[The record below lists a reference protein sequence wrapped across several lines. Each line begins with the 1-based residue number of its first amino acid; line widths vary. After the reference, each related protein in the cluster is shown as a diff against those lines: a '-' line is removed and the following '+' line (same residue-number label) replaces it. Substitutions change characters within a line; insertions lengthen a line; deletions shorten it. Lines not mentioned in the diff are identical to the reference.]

1 MRRELTTTAVVPAT
15 SARMRPVRLSGTLSL
30 YLARQ
35 VLLGIGIMVFALGA
49 LAYIIDVVEL
59 LRRAGDHEQATLGT
73 VLLMAGLH
81 LPLLMQKLMPFA
93 VLFGTILSFQRLNR
107 SQELIAAR
115 AIGVSVWQFLTP
127 ALAVAFGLGTV
138 IVVAFNPLA
147 SATFARYEQLEARYL
162 SSRSSVV
169 SVSAGGLWLRQV
181 DAEGELLIHA
191 RQMQRDPPLIEDVVL
206 FQFDE
211 QHQFASRVDA
221 PSAEL
226 VDGQW
231 RLARPLLSRPDGTRE
246 LRESLLVPSA
256 FTPEGIQQSFAPPAT
271 MSFWDLPHFI
281 ESLEA
286 VGFSAREHRLYL
298 HGLLA
303 LPLLLSAMLLIGTT
317 FSLRVVRRGGTGV
330 LMVGALVTGFV
341 FYVLSDV
348 VFAVGLS
355 GRLPV
360 VLAAWTPA
368 GVTILLGL
376 TTLFHLEDG

>member
-1 MRRELTTTAVVPAT
+1 MRHGSAATARVAAP

-59 LRRAGDHEQATLGT
+59 LRRASDHDQATLGT
-73 VLLMAGLH
+73 VLRMAGMH

-127 ALAVAFGLGTV
+127 ALVVAFGLGTL

-147 SATFARYEQLEARYL
+147 SATFARYQQLEATHL
-162 SSRSSVV
+162 SSRSSFV

-191 RQMQRDPPLIEDVVL
+191 RQMQRDPPLLEDVVL
-206 FQFDE
+206 FQFDG
-211 QHQFASRVDA
+211 QQQFASRVDA
-221 PSAEL
+221 PTARLEP
-226 VDGQW
+226 GQW
-231 RLARPLLSRPDGTRE
+231 RLDTPLFSRSDGSRE
-246 LRESLLVPSA
+246 LRDVLLVPSH

-281 ESLEA
+281 DSLEA

-317 FSLRVVRRGGTGV
+317 FSLRAVRRGGTGLLV
-330 LMVGALVTGFV
+330 VGALLAGFV

-348 VFAVGLS
+348 VFAIGLS

-376 TTLFHLEDG
+376 STLFHLEDG